1 MAKAATAS
9 GMLSRP
15 KKFLWLF
22 FQHRSIDLC
31 EHIFVQPLMTLP
43 IIFTNKNQYSNVRGQ
58 QAHDRETILMYLLP
72 LLLVPRTG
80 IIAVKREV
88 FCVEIYITA

>member
-1 MAKAATAS
+1 MF
-9 GMLSRP
+9 G
-15 KKFLWLF
+15 
-22 FQHRSIDLC
+22 
-31 EHIFVQPLMTLP
+31 
-43 IIFTNKNQYSNVRGQ
+43 GQ

-88 FCVEIYITA
+88 FCVEIYITAWNGCS